1 VSRRLVTGR
10 GAAALAMALLGAAGC
25 ASLRGLVEPS
35 PAAIPAGRDGWVAY
49 EVGALRV
56 EAPAA
61 WSAAGGGRRVTLEAG
76 DEARLEAAEVEER
89 FADRA
94 ACLAAAEESLQRG
107 EARLSRVRR
116 HPTTLAGQPAL
127 VQEADSGGWH
137 GWAYAACRGPVQY
150 RLSFSGRSP
159 IRPELLE
166 AWRDVVRAVRM

>member
-1 VSRRLVTGR
+1 VSRRLVPRR
-10 GAAALAMALLGAAGC
+10 GAAALAAALLGAAGC
-25 ASLRGLVEPS
+25 ASLRGLVEPA
-35 PAAIPAGRDGWVAY
+35 PASTPAGRDGWVAY
-49 EVGALRV
+49 AVGALRV
-56 EAPAA
+56 EAPAG
-61 WSAAGGGRRVTLEAG
+61 WSAAGDGRRVTREAG
-76 DEARLEAAEVEER
+76 DEARLEAWEVEAS

-116 HPTTLAGQPAL
+116 HPTTLAGQPAV

-150 RLSFSGRSP
+150 RLTFNGRSP

-166 AWRDVVRAVRM
+166 AWREVVSAVRL